1 MAESF
6 VVNELLCFVKF
17 HYGKVPKVDILTC
30 INGFYTDEE
39 VSQAKKL
46 IFQLLDGAEP
56 KVSDPPR
63 CVIRKESNNKRRLE
77 CEDTLGAFECCDKH
91 KVKLPR
97 ICAVDLN
104 RLPKLTPSDVDVVR
118 TAESVGVLKEQMA
131 DLSSQVNELKQVI
144 MEVANP
150 AAHAKGSTNIT
161 TPLVT
166 LQPKVSVA
174 ALDDF
179 NLDDDNSTDILRTS
193 MNKEQWFVQSKK
205 KKKTQPTA
213 VRKLVGKGNNVST
226 SIKAVAKESPKS

>member
-1 MAESF
+1 MAENF

-17 HYGKVPKVDILTC
+17 HYVKVPKGDILTC

-63 CVIRKESNNKRRLE
+63 CVIRKESNNKRHLE
-77 CEDTLGAFECCDKH
+77 CEDTLGPFECCDKH
-91 KVKLPR
+91 KVKLPM

-104 RLPKLTPSDVDVVR
+104 RLPKLTPSDVDVVC

-150 AAHAKGSTNIT
+150 TVHAKSSTC
-161 TPLVT
+161 L
-166 LQPKVSVA
+166 
-174 ALDDF
+174 
-179 NLDDDNSTDILRTS
+179 
-193 MNKEQWFVQSKK
+193 
-205 KKKTQPTA
+205 
-213 VRKLVGKGNNVST
+213 
-226 SIKAVAKESPKS
+226 